1 MPAKFIIASAV
12 FIIGLPLPIQA
23 HDPYSH
29 LTDPWGKSCC
39 DNRDCRPAPYR
50 FTASHWQMFVDGRW
64 IDVPD
69 HTIQFRALADDT
81 GETDGGH
88 WCGFARIPSE
98 AQLDAIY
105 TTRCA
110 VLPPKDA
117 SAPIDHLGISGR

>member
-1 MPAKFIIASAV
+1 MLAKFALASAV
-12 FIIGLPLPIQA
+12 FVIGLPLPIQA

-29 LTDPWGKSCC
+29 LKDPWGKGCC

-50 FTASHWQMFVDGRW
+50 FISSHWQMFVDERW

-69 HTIQFRALADDT
+69 HTIQYRALLGDT

-88 WCGFARIPSE
+88 WCGFADRPTGSDD
-98 AQLDAIY
+98 LDDRVY

-110 VLPPKDA
+110 ILPPKDA
-117 SAPIDHLGISGR
+117 SAQIELP